1 MERSTTDVVSGA
13 ILAENAGASLDEIEQ
28 VSNQIAILV
37 QNISGAAR
45 QQSTASTDVTRTMG
59 VLREISSQTAEAT
72 SAASTSIGRL
82 ATLAAELRTSVAGFT
97 LPGAE
102 EERASSDSQA
112 EGAPPARVR
121 IA

>member
-1 MERSTTDVVSGA
+1 VVSGA

-45 QQSTASTDVTRTMG
+45 QQSTAAADVTRTMG
-59 VLREISSQTAEAT
+59 VLREISSQTADAT
-72 SAASTSIGRL
+72 SAASNSIGRL

-97 LPGAE
+97 LPGSHE
-102 EERASSDSQA
+102 QESDGDPDATQA
-112 EGAPPARVR
+112 VPARAR